1 MLWKFH
7 ALLCEVQRNRS
18 SFQKQP
24 LVFVNLPFE
33 MLDLKSLSSA
43 WEHLQL
49 SLVLAGKER

>member
-7 ALLCEVQRNRS
+7 VLLCEVQRNRS
-18 SFQKQP
+18 PFEKQP

-49 SLVLAGKER
+49 SLVLAIKER